1 MSRSGAA
8 AYKQRMTSRRH
19 VVFALLGALAMAG
32 ASRPALGD
40 NQRNRNSFSQE
51 GGGCLPLKR
60 VISSVR
66 QQFGGRVLDAG
77 HGGGVYMIRLL
88 TGDGRV
94 LDIAVDCAS
103 GQVLGVRGG

>member
-1 MSRSGAA
+1 
-8 AYKQRMTSRRH
+8 MTSRRRF
-19 VVFALLGALAMAG
+19 VFALLGMLAAAG
-32 ASRPALGD
+32 AAAPTLANSHKS
-40 NQRNRNSFSQE
+40 RNSFAPE

-60 VISSVR
+60 VIASVR

-77 HGGGVYMIRLL
+77 QGGGGVYMVRLL

-94 LDIAVDCAS
+94 LDVMVDCAS